1 MEFME
6 AATRRRSIRRYEAK
20 SVDDEQLAYLLS
32 AARWAPSAHNRQP
45 WRFTVLRSR
54 AAKEKLADAMGAK
67 LKIDRTRDGD
77 APTVIAADMQ
87 RSRARIAEAPLVL
100 IVTMTLVDM
109 DLYKDEARREA
120 ERIMAIQ
127 STAMAVQNVLLAAT
141 SIGLEACWMCAPLFC
156 SDVVKDTLGLP
167 EDWEPQALITVGM
180 PANEG
185 KVAERKSIELLV
197 RNFD

>member
-6 AATRRRSIRRYEAK
+6 AAKRRRSIRRYEAK

-45 WRFTVLRSR
+45 WRFTVLRGR

-77 APTVIAADMQ
+77 APAVISADMQ

-109 DLYKDEARREA
+109 DSYKDEARREA

-141 SIGLEACWMCAPLFC
+141 SIGLGACWMCAPLFC
-156 SDVVKDTLGLP
+156 SDVVKKTLGLP
-167 EDWEPQALITVGM
+167 GDWEPQALITVGV

-185 KVAERKSIELLV
+185 KVAERKSIEMLV

>member
-6 AATRRRSIRRYEAK
+6 AAKRRRSIRRYETK
-20 SVDDEQLAYLLS
+20 SIDDDQLTCLLS

-45 WRFTVLRSR
+45 WRFTVLRGR

-77 APTVIAADMQ
+77 AVAVIAADMQ
-87 RSRARIAEAPLVL
+87 RSKARIAEAPLVL
-100 IVTMTLVDM
+100 IVSMTLVDM
-109 DLYKDEARREA
+109 DSYKDEVRREA

-127 STAMAVQNVLLAAT
+127 STAMAVQNILLAAT
-141 SIGLEACWMCAPLFC
+141 SIGLGACWMCAPLFC
-156 SDVVKDTLGLP
+156 SDVVKSTLELP
-167 EDWEPQALITVGM
+167 VDWEPQALITVGL
-180 PANEG
+180 PANDG
-185 KVAERKSIELLV
+185 KVSERKSIEMLV

>member
-1 MEFME
+1 ME